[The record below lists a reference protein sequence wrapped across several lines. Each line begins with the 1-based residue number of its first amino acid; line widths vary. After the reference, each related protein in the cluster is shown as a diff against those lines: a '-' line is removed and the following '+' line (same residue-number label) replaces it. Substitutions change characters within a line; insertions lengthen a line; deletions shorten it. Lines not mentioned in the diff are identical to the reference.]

1 MREGDIMSRR
11 FRFFLVLVTLV
22 NAAVM
27 IVTIGGYKRIGT
39 NFHVETPA
47 EAAGVNHADIA
58 RRSLVVEAA
67 EKVSSAVVTI
77 GAIRTGYVRSL
88 DPSFNDFFSP
98 FILYP
103 YEEKLPYLGSGF
115 IIDPKGY
122 ILTNY
127 HVIEGANQ
135 VLVTLYDGREMT
147 ADIIDA
153 DKVVDVAMLKIKEE
167 KAFPSIPLGDSD
179 DIMIGETVLA
189 IGNPFGNLIEDPH
202 PSVTAGVV
210 SALKRSFNPDPESL
224 RVYTDMIQTDA
235 SINPGNSGGPLVN
248 VMGEVIGI
256 NTFIM
261 SRTGASHGIGFAIP
275 INRAKAISREIMTH
289 GRIRPLWR
297 DYDCVNLTP
306 YLMRLLKG
314 PDLSGAVI
322 RRMERGGPAEKSGLK
337 VGDIIRRAN
346 GREVRNCSDLIAYFS
361 SLQVGDLF
369 KLDILR
375 EGNPYKIEYMIQE
388 YHK

>member
-1 MREGDIMSRR
+1 
-11 FRFFLVLVTLV
+11 
-22 NAAVM
+22 
-27 IVTIGGYKRIGT
+27 
-39 NFHVETPA
+39 
-47 EAAGVNHADIA
+47 
-58 RRSLVVEAA
+58 
-67 EKVSSAVVTI
+67 
-77 GAIRTGYVRSL
+77 
-88 DPSFNDFFSP
+88 
-98 FILYP
+98 
-103 YEEKLPYLGSGF
+103 
-115 IIDPKGY
+115 
-122 ILTNY
+122 
-127 HVIEGANQ
+127 
-135 VLVTLYDGREMT
+135 
-147 ADIIDA
+147 
-153 DKVVDVAMLKIKEE
+153 
-167 KAFPSIPLGDSD
+167 
-179 DIMIGETVLA
+179 
-189 IGNPFGNLIEDPH
+189 
-202 PSVTAGVV
+202 VTAGVV